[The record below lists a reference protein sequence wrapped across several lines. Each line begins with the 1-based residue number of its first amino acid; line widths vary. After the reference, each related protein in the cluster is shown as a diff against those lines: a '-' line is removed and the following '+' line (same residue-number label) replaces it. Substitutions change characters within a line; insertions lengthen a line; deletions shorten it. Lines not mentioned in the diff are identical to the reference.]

1 MEVLMRV
8 RVLRTLFVTTALAA
22 SSLVGVTAIGAAGTD
37 ASTQASAVPSSQWS
51 TLPRSVTRS
60 PATAPE
66 VTGIRVGR
74 HAHFDRI
81 VIDLHGAAP
90 GYRVRYVRA
99 LHRDPSDTTVNLLGP
114 KSLRIVLSPANG
126 HDINTGTSTLTTP
139 RRVKWRFDEVRET
152 AVIGDFEAVF
162 SVGVGLAAKTPFRVL
177 TLHNPTRIVVDV
189 HH

>member
-1 MEVLMRV
+1 MRV
-8 RVLRTLFVTTALAA
+8 RVLSTLLVTTALAA
-22 SSLVGVTAIGAAGTD
+22 SSLAGLTATGAAGAD
-37 ASTQASAVPSSQWS
+37 ASAQASAVPAHQWS
-51 TLPRSVTRS
+51 KKARSVTRS

-81 VIDLHGAAP
+81 VVDLDGAAP
-90 GYRVRYVRA
+90 GYTVRYVRT
-99 LHRDPSDTTVNLLGP
+99 LRRDPSGNVANLLGP

-126 HDINTGTSTLTTP
+126 HDVNTGDSTLTTP
-139 RRVKWRFDEVRET
+139 RRTKWRFDEVRET
-152 AVIGDFEAVF
+152 RVLGDFEAAF
-162 SVGVGLAAKTPFRVL
+162 TVGVGLADKTPFRVR

>member
-1 MEVLMRV
+1 MRV
-8 RVLRTLFVTTALAA
+8 RVLSTLLVTTALAA
-22 SSLVGVTAIGAAGTD
+22 SSLVGVTAAGAAGAD
-37 ASTQASAVPSSQWS
+37 ATAAASAVPAHQWS
-51 TLPRSVTRS
+51 KKARSVTRS

-81 VIDLHGAAP
+81 VIDLDGAAP
-90 GYRVRYVRA
+90 GYTVRYVRT
-99 LHRDPSDTTVNLLGP
+99 LHRDPSDKVVNLLGP

-126 HDINTGTSTLTTP
+126 HDINTGHSTLTTP
-139 RRVKWRFDEVRET
+139 RRTKWRFDEVRET

-162 SVGVGLAAKTPFRVL
+162 SVGVGLAAKNPFRVR

>member
-1 MEVLMRV
+1 M
-8 RVLRTLFVTTALAA
+8 
-22 SSLVGVTAIGAAGTD
+22 
-37 ASTQASAVPSSQWS
+37 
-51 TLPRSVTRS
+51 
-60 PATAPE
+60 ATAPE

-74 HAHFDRI
+74 HANFDRI

-90 GYRVRYVRA
+90 GFRVRYVRT
-99 LHRDPSDTTVNLLGP
+99 LHRDPSDQTVDLLGP

-126 HDINTGTSTLTTP
+126 HDINTGDSTLTTP

-162 SVGVGLAAKTPFRVL
+162 SVGVGLAARTPFRVL

>member
-8 RVLRTLFVTTALAA
+8 RVLSTLLVTTALAA
-22 SSLVGVTAIGAAGTD
+22 SSLAGVTATSAAGAD
-37 ASTQASAVPSSQWS
+37 ASAQAAAVPAHHWS
-51 TLPRSVTRS
+51 KKPRSVTRS

-81 VIDLHGAAP
+81 VVDLDGAAP
-90 GYRVRYVRA
+90 GYSVRYVKT
-99 LHRDPSDTTVNLLGP
+99 LHRDPSDKTVNLLGP
-114 KSLRIVLSPANG
+114 RSLRIVLSPANG
-126 HDINTGTSTLTTP
+126 HDVNTGDSTLTTP
-139 RRVKWRFDEVRET
+139 RRVKWRFDAVRET

-162 SVGVGLAAKTPFRVL
+162 SVGVGVADKNKFRVR